1 MTGKGSSSS
10 KARYSFVR
18 CWRRWLVKA
27 IGGSLAVVS
36 LVLFLIVL
44 YRFIAPPT
52 TPLMLLR
59 SMQGYRVQYDWVSFY
74 SIAPVMRRA
83 VIVAE
88 DYHFCDEPTGFDF
101 HSMEHELEVW
111 RDGGRP
117 LGASTITM
125 QTARS
130 LFLLPGRSWLRKLGE
145 LWITP
150 QIALL
155 WPRQRVL
162 EVYLNIVEFGPGI
175 HGVEAA
181 SRYYFGRDASDLTLA
196 QATRLAASLPQP
208 LRWSASNPAPIA
220 TAKALK
226 IEARVSFD
234 DFHLFACVE

>member
-10 KARYSFVR
+10 EARYSFVR
-18 CWRRWLVKA
+18 CWRRWVVKA
-27 IGGSLAVVS
+27 IGGSLTVVS
-36 LVLFLIVL
+36 LVMFLIVL

-130 LFLLPGRSWLRKLGE
+130 LFLLPGRSWLRNWGSYGS
-145 LWITP
+145 
-150 QIALL
+150 
-155 WPRQRVL
+155 RRRSR
-162 EVYLNIVEFGPGI
+162 FSGPGSASSRFI
-175 HGVEAA
+175 LISWSSDRAFTA
-181 SRYYFGRDASDLTLA
+181 SRR
-196 QATRLAASLPQP
+196 RLATTSVGT
-208 LRWSASNPAPIA
+208 LR
-220 TAKALK
+220 T
-226 IEARVSFD
+226 
-234 DFHLFACVE
+234 